1 MAEGLDEASILE
13 DLEHVK
19 YQDPNVDNETEGVP
33 CCQS

>member
-1 MAEGLDEASILE
+1 MAEGLDDSHKLE

-19 YQDPNVDNETEGVP
+19 YQDPNLEDETDGVP